1 MNKAM
6 KRQVYYLIIL
16 TLILGGCTKMR
27 IEDFNNTKPAF
38 NLEDY
43 FQGKTRAWGMFED
56 RFGRI
61 QRQFVVDIEGTWD
74 GKNLTLTEDFL
85 YNDGETETRVWVLE
99 KTGPQN
105 YTGTTANVIG
115 TAIGTI
121 NGNAFNWKYKF
132 KLKVGDGY
140 WNVKFDDWMILQPDG
155 VLINKATITRWGFKL
170 GTVYI
175 SFSKPANQQTN
186 AFELTSAASQE
197 SAMSHRLAALN
208 PNGLYAN

>member
-1 MNKAM
+1 M
-6 KRQVYYLIIL
+6 KHPLYFLPIF
-16 TLILGGCTKMR
+16 TLILVGCTQMK
-27 IEDFNNTKPAF
+27 IEDFNNTKPVF
-38 NLEDY
+38 NLENY

-74 GKNLTLTEDFL
+74 GKNLTLTEDFV

-105 YTGTTANVIG
+105 YTGTTDNVIG